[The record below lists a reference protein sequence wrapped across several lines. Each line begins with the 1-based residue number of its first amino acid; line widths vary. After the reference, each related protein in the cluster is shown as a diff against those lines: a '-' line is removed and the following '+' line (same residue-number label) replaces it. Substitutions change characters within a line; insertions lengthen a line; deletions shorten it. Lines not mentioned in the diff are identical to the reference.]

1 MKPLHQVN
9 ISTGKD
15 SLAAAPVAT
24 CPRCDN
30 TGFKDYAGF
39 AMDLCECRMPA
50 PAFPAD
56 TGQQHPTAEQDQGK
70 GRPIDP

>member
-15 SLAAAPVAT
+15 SLAPPLVTT

-39 AMDLCECRMPA
+39 AMDLCECRMPPCPTKFDFSERCIEYKKA
-50 PAFPAD
+50 RI
-56 TGQQHPTAEQDQGK
+56 QQETNA
-70 GRPIDP
+70 